1 MDRLKGRSVISLSI
15 SLSTK
20 KRGYTMAD
28 NKEEKTIDIE
38 VDLDEEPVEL
48 GYQGKT
54 ANSQDA
60 SVEELKQQA
69 GELLKA
75 AGGLAGSLGKF
86 AAKKGGELK
95 DKISDEEIQEK
106 VKSSAKAYADKAGT
120 VINSGAAKAEDVI
133 KESTA
138 SVMAKTAQKSQ
149 NVESAKASASTQN
162 GGKGGKKLGVIL
174 LAVVVVVAGIIAVI
188 SGGNEE
194 QPATEEPV
202 AEETTEETK
211 ATEEPTA
218 DTETTEEPLTVY
230 YSTNTEDTVKDG
242 NKGIYSYRSKGGTYD
257 VYYIIDFD
265 EGYVYSFTDGN
276 GEDYCDKVEIE
287 SGDLND
293 VVMVTYDF
301 DGDLA
306 PYGFHF
312 KYKNNPE
319 HLVVQDNNGLELDFS
334 PTGLSDALAIRDGK
348 TITKR

>member
-1 MDRLKGRSVISLSI
+1 
-15 SLSTK
+15 
-20 KRGYTMAD
+20 MAD
-28 NKEEKTIDIE
+28 DKEEKTIDIE

-48 GYQGKT
+48 GFQGKN

-60 SVEELKQQA
+60 SAEELKQQA

-95 DKISDEEIQEK
+95 DKISDEEFQEK

-138 SVMAKTAQKSQ
+138 SVKAKTAQKSQ
-149 NVESAKASASTQN
+149 KIENTKVSSSAQ
-162 GGKGGKKLGVIL
+162 GGEKGSKKLGVIL
-174 LAVVVVVAGIIAVI
+174 LAVGVAIAGIIAVV
-188 SGGNEE
+188 SGGNEA

-202 AEETTEETK
+202 AEESTEET
-211 ATEEPTA
+211 T
-218 DTETTEEPLTVY
+218 TTEEPAVDTEVTEEPSSVY

-242 NKGIYSYRSKGGTYD
+242 NKGSYSYKSKGGSYD
-257 VYYIIDFD
+257 VYYIIDLD

-276 GEDYCDKVEIE
+276 GEDYCDKVKID
-287 SGDLND
+287 SGDLNE

-301 DGDLA
+301 DGELA
-306 PYGFHF
+306 EYGFHF

-319 HLVVQDNNGLELDFS
+319 HLIVQDNDGFELDFY
-334 PTGLSDALAIRDGK
+334 PTGLNDALAIRNGK
-348 TITKR
+348 TITER

>member
-1 MDRLKGRSVISLSI
+1 
-15 SLSTK
+15 
-20 KRGYTMAD
+20 MAD
-28 NKEEKTIDIE
+28 NKEEKTVDIE
-38 VDLDEEPVEL
+38 VDLDDEPIEL

-60 SVEELKQQA
+60 SAEELKQQA

-95 DKISDEEIQEK
+95 DKISDEEFQEK

-120 VINSGAAKAEDVI
+120 VINSGAAKTEEVI

-138 SVMAKTAQKSQ
+138 SVKAKTAQKSQ
-149 NVESAKASASTQN
+149 KIENAKVFASTQS
-162 GGKGGKKLGVIL
+162 GGKGNKRLGIIL
-174 LAVVVVVAGIIAVI
+174 LAVCVVVAGIIAVL

-194 QPATEEPV
+194 QPANEEPV
-202 AEETTEETK
+202 AEETAEETTV
-211 ATEEPTA
+211 TEEPAT
-218 DTETTEEPLTVY
+218 DTETTEEPVSVY

-242 NKGIYSYRSKGGTYD
+242 NKGIYSYKSKGGSYD
-257 VYYIIDFD
+257 VYYIIDLD

-276 GEDYCDKVEIE
+276 GEDYCDKVKIE

-319 HLVVQDNNGLELDFS
+319 HLVVQDNDGFELDFS

-348 TITKR
+348 TITER